1 MIIFLPLFDH
11 LALAEYGFI
20 AFKSFTQSTHINN
33 DSDSD
38 YNNDSNYYYYYYNDN
53 NNNNNNHNNNNSCS
67 NYINSQFNRAHS
79 YTYYSSYLYRSMLH
93 TDRLASFRYTLN
105 GKQ

>member
-53 NNNNNNHNNNNSCS
+53 NNNHNHNNNNSCS

>member
-38 YNNDSNYYYYYYNDN
+38 YNNDSNYYYYYNDN
-53 NNNNNNHNNNNSCS
+53 NTTTTTAAATTSTAS
-67 NYINSQFNRAHS
+67 SIELTPILTIRVIYIVQCFIQTVWRPFG
-79 YTYYSSYLYRSMLH
+79 TR
-93 TDRLASFRYTLN
+93 
-105 GKQ
+105 